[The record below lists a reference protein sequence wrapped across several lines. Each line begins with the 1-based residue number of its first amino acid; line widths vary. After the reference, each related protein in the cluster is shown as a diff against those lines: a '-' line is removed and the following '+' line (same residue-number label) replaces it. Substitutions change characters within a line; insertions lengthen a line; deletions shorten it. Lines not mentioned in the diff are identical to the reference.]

1 MLCLIFKAD
10 AQKSNS
16 TIKPLN
22 VGDQLPEAI
31 WDMSFQVVN
40 HKQGKKTTSLR
51 AHKGKLI
58 IINFQ
63 GTSCSICM
71 NTMKILQ
78 QLEKQFSDNMISIG
92 ATNED
97 REKVTRFMSGN
108 KILNTYSIVQDTLLK
123 KFFPHRLLPYY
134 VWIGHD
140 GLIEALTSADQITT
154 ENIIQ
159 VVNVQPKTSKRKRI

>member
-1 MLCLIFKAD
+1 MLCLISNAD
-10 AQKSNS
+10 AQKSNPA
-16 TIKPLN
+16 IKPLN

-40 HKQGKKTTSLR
+40 HKKGKKTTSLR

-63 GTSCSICM
+63 ATSCRFCTNASQ
-71 NTMKILQ
+71 NLQ

-92 ATNED
+92 VTDED
-97 REKVTRFMSGN
+97 REKVTRFRSGN
-108 KILNTYSIVQDTLLK
+108 KILNAYSIFHDNLLK
-123 KFFPHRLLPYY
+123 NLFPHRLLPYY
-134 VWIGHD
+134 LWIGHD
-140 GLIEALTSADQITT
+140 GLIEALTSANQITT
-154 ENIIQ
+154 ENITQ